1 MARRRMRWCGTRAS
15 LLRLSRWEVAE
26 GRAESSNGKWAVEA
40 LVDVRRPDVRR
51 GRQLFVRVRWA
62 GTNPLFETPW
72 ADSEVPVRDLTGDL
86 REKARDM
93 EREKYPE
100 RAVARPVPVRVLG
113 KRSEGDGRNEFL
125 GSRWNEGSD
134 SAEGA
139 RASRRR
145 P

>member
-1 MARRRMRWCGTRAS
+1 M
-15 LLRLSRWEVAE
+15 
-26 GRAESSNGKWAVEA
+26 
-40 LVDVRRPDVRR
+40 
-51 GRQLFVRVRWA
+51 RVRWA

-93 EREKYPE
+93 ERVKYPD
-100 RAVARPVPVRVLG
+100 VVVVRPVPSRVLG
-113 KRSEGDGRNEFL
+113 KREGVIGRGDFI
-125 GSRWNEGSD
+125 GSRWDPSGD
-134 SAEGA
+134 SADGA